1 MNKTLTCQ
9 DNIVEV
15 FVVFDDFAELINL
28 RGKVGKK
35 PYLRLS
41 EVATIS
47 LIRSEYNI
55 RTWKGVYKLL
65 KARFTTEFK
74 LPNYKNFVE
83 TMNRNAVQLLV
94 VINGLLQIN
103 RQKSGTIKLVDSTP
117 LPVCKNKRIWRHK
130 TMKRL
135 SSRKKSTMGWFY
147 GLKLHI
153 ISDIEGNIL
162 MIKFTTGS
170 VDDRVALDS
179 FLNKLSNSI
188 IVADAGYVSSKL
200 EKKATKNNNILVT
213 VTRNNMKKI
222 TTPVH
227 NYLLN
232 LRPRVES
239 IFSVLKERLGIVT
252 SLPRSELGY
261 LAHYIHCI
269 FGYMTVKAFRTN

>member
-1 MNKTLTCQ
+1 MNRTLTCQ

-15 FVVFDDFAELINL
+15 FTVFDDFTQLINL
-28 RGKVGKK
+28 KGKVGRK
-35 PYLRLS
+35 PYLSLS

-47 LIRSEYNI
+47 LIRNEYSI
-55 RTWKGVYKLL
+55 RTWKGLHKLL
-65 KARFTTEFK
+65 QARFRDEFK
-74 LPNYKNFVE
+74 LPNYKNFIE
-83 TMNRNAVQLLV
+83 TMNRNAVSLLV
-94 VINGLLQIN
+94 IINGLLQIN
-103 RQKSGTIKLVDSTP
+103 HKKSGVIKLVDSTP

-153 ISDIEGNIL
+153 ISDLKGNIL

-170 VDDRVALDS
+170 ADDRVALDM
-179 FLNKLSNSI
+179 FLDKLSNSI
-188 IVADAGYVSSKL
+188 IVADAGYISKKL
-200 EKKATKNNNILVT
+200 EKKAAKNRNVLVT
-213 VTRNNMKKI
+213 VVRKNMKKI
-222 TTPVH
+222 TTLAH

-239 IFSVLKERLGIVT
+239 VFSVLKERLGIVT

-269 FGYMTVKAFRTN
+269 FGYMAVRAFNTN